1 MTSGADILLTQVTKT
16 YHPPRGVPVPV
27 LRGVDLHV
35 GAGETLAI
43 TGPSGSG
50 KTTLLQLIGA
60 LDTADSGDV
69 RVNGRELSTL
79 SETDRARFRN
89 REIGFVFQA
98 HHLLP
103 QLTAIENVLVPA
115 WATRTVE
122 EERHARAVRLLERVG
137 LRDRMRHFP
146 GQLSGGEQQRVAIAR
161 ALVMSPCLLLADEPT
176 GALDHDTAQSLMDL
190 LLELNRDEGATLI
203 LVTHSHAC
211 AERMG
216 RRVRIC
222 NGLLYSHKDTKDTK
236 DNIKNPS

>member
-1 MTSGADILLTQVTKT
+1 MTGGADVTITNVTKT
-16 YHPPRGVPVPV
+16 YHPPGGVPVNV
-27 LRGVDLHV
+27 LLDVDLHV
-35 GAGETLAI
+35 AAGETIAI

-69 RVNGRELSTL
+69 RVNGREIGSLG
-79 SETDRARFRN
+79 ETDRARFRN

-115 WATRTVE
+115 WANRSIGE
-122 EERHARAVRLLERVG
+122 EQRERAHRLLERVG
-137 LRDRMRHFP
+137 LQDRIRHFP

-176 GALDHDTAQSLMDL
+176 GALDHDTAQRLMDL

-211 AERMG
+211 AERMS
-216 RRVRIC
+216 RSVRIF
-222 NGLLYSHKDTKDTK
+222 NGR
-236 DNIKNPS
+236 IV

>member
-1 MTSGADILLTQVTKT
+1 MTGGADVMLTMVTKT
-16 YHPPRGVPVPV
+16 YHPPNGVPTEV

-35 GAGETLAI
+35 AAGETLAI

-69 RVNGRELSTL
+69 RVNGRELGTL
-79 SETDRARFRN
+79 GETDRAVFRN

-103 QLTAIENVLVPA
+103 QLTALENVLVPA
-115 WATRTVE
+115 WASRRVE
-122 EERHARAVRLLERVG
+122 EERQARAHHLLDCVG
-137 LRDRMRHFP
+137 LGDRLTHFP

-161 ALVMSPCLLLADEPT
+161 ALIMSPCLILADEPT
-176 GALDHDTAQSLMDL
+176 GALDHETAQHLMDL
-190 LLELNRDEGATLI
+190 LLELNRNEGATLI
-203 LVTHSHAC
+203 LVTHASAC
-211 AERMG
+211 AERMS

-222 NGLLYSHKDTKDTK
+222 NGRIETA
-236 DNIKNPS
+236 

>member
-1 MTSGADILLTQVTKT
+1 MSGNADVTITNVTKT
-16 YHPPRGVPVPV
+16 YHPPNGVPVNV
-27 LRGVDLHV
+27 LLGVDLHV
-35 GAGETLAI
+35 AAGETIAI

-69 RVNGRELSTL
+69 RVNGREIGSLG
-79 SETDRARFRN
+79 ETDRARFRN

-115 WATRTVE
+115 WANRNVGDE
-122 EERHARAVRLLERVG
+122 HRERAQRLLERVG
-137 LRDRMRHFP
+137 LQDRMRHFP

-176 GALDHDTAQSLMDL
+176 GALDHDTAQNLMDL

-216 RRVRIC
+216 RCVRIC
-222 NGLLYSHKDTKDTK
+222 NGLLF
-236 DNIKNPS
+236 

>member
-1 MTSGADILLTQVTKT
+1 MTGGADVMLSNVMKT
-16 YHPPRGVPVPV
+16 YHPPNGVPTPV
-27 LRGVDLHV
+27 LLGVDLHV
-35 GAGETLAI
+35 AAGETIAV

-60 LDTADSGDV
+60 LDAADSGDV
-69 RVNGRELSTL
+69 RVNGRELGTL
-79 SETDRARFRN
+79 DETQRAMFRN

-115 WATRTVE
+115 WANRNVGE
-122 EERHARAVRLLERVG
+122 ELRVRAYQLLERVG
-137 LRDRMRHFP
+137 LKDRMTHFP

-176 GALDHDTAQSLMDL
+176 GALDHDTAQRLMDL
-190 LLELNRDEGATLI
+190 LLELNRDENATLI
-203 LVTHSHAC
+203 LVTHSIAC
-211 AERMG
+211 AERMS

-222 NGLLYSHKDTKDTK
+222 NGKIETT
-236 DNIKNPS
+236 